1 MLKIKEKRCN
11 AVLGDLAVQSI
22 DKTLM
27 FVAQGSE
34 LFIYALPIV
43 DVTFGSR
50 EVDCPLTPVCCISIG
65 DMCIQ
70 SQTRNGLGKS
80 ATAETVSMSNII
92 SMSCAR
98 DHEIAIAT
106 SSNQIFH
113 VDFRLQVS
121 EEDSRFT
128 WIVMETA
135 DLSAY
140 TADDDSIV
148 QIVAHPTIPNVAVV
162 ILSGGTAVVTAF
174 LDAFLVLPLLNPSNE
189 EIVGA
194 KFLSDTLVACGGM
207 DGTLYLFK
215 VHDRSLSAT
224 GILLPQETITDNC
237 RTAISDSA
245 LVEQETSSLL
255 FVGYY
260 DGSINVFE
268 LSTSQKV
275 VRYPSRNGANVPV
288 KFPLSLR
295 QELPAECSSS
305 EENLS
310 NLRNTI
316 RQQLTGGIYSVL
328 PSDNVWLCIAYADG
342 SSYVLGIHTS
352 PTESGA
358 QLYGEARHIVPD
370 LKKFLNSHE
379 IAAPFASADA
389 VEAPGVYALPS
400 DKRLRTRSFL
410 WDWLVVF
417 DRYRGVMLRMLEMK
431 LKNAPTDVRVPKLK
445 IAQVGGGSAEI
456 PSARSAV
463 TSDRSCA
470 SKMTESTSS
479 DVTVQQLSEARAN
492 RDIQKRI
499 DQLHQ
504 NARENR
510 EMGQNMQDVL
520 LEFMANFR
528 EEMYQNR
535 QLLKKA
541 AHAAM
546 AIQDDPELALMV
558 EKLNKPIV

>member
-1 MLKIKEKRCN
+1 MLKIREKRCN
-11 AVLGDLAVQSI
+11 AVLGDLAVQSV
-22 DKTLM
+22 DKTLL

-34 LFIYALPIV
+34 VFIYALPIV

-50 EVDCPLTPVCCISIG
+50 EVDCPLTLVCCISIG

-121 EEDSRFT
+121 EEDSKLT

-135 DLSAY
+135 DVSAY
-140 TADDDSIV
+140 TADDDGIV

-162 ILSGGTAVVTAF
+162 ILRGGTAVITAF
-174 LDAFLVLPLLNPSNE
+174 LDAFLVLPLLNPTNE

-194 KFLSDTLVACGGM
+194 KFLAPTLIACGGM
-207 DGTLYLFK
+207 DGTLYLFQ
-215 VHDRSLSAT
+215 VHDRSLTAAN
-224 GILLPQETITDNC
+224 ILLPQETITDHC

-245 LVEQETSSLL
+245 LVERETTSLL

-268 LSTSQKV
+268 LSTAQKI

-288 KFPLSLR
+288 KFPLMLR
-295 QELPAECSSS
+295 QQLLSEHASS
-305 EENLS
+305 EKSLA

-316 RQQLTGGIYSVL
+316 RQQLTGGIYSLL
-328 PSDNVWLCIAYADG
+328 PTDDVWVCIAYADG
-342 SSYVLGIHTS
+342 SSYVFGIDTN
-352 PTESGA
+352 TVGSGG
-358 QLYGEARHIVPD
+358 QICSETRYIVPD

-379 IAAPFASADA
+379 IAAPFVSADA
-389 VEAPGVYALPS
+389 VEAACVFELPS
-400 DKRLRTRSFL
+400 DKRLRPRSLL

-417 DRYRGVMLRMLEMK
+417 DRYRGAMLRMLEMK
-431 LKNAPTDVRVPKLK
+431 LKKAPTDVRVPKLK
-445 IAQVGGGSAEI
+445 IGQLGGGSSADAH
-456 PSARSAV
+456 SARSAV
-463 TSDRSCA
+463 TSARSCV
-470 SKMTESTSS
+470 SRMTESTSS
-479 DVTVQQLSEARAN
+479 DVTVQQLAGARAN
-492 RDIQKRI
+492 RDIQNRI
-499 DQLHQ
+499 EQLYR
-504 NARENR
+504 NEMENR
-510 EMGQNMQDVL
+510 EMGQKMQDVL

-528 EEMYQNR
+528 EEMYQDR
-535 QLLKKA
+535 QVLKKA
-541 AHAAM
+541 AAM
-546 AIQDDPELALMV
+546 VMQDDPELARMV
-558 EKLNKPIV
+558 ERLNKPLV